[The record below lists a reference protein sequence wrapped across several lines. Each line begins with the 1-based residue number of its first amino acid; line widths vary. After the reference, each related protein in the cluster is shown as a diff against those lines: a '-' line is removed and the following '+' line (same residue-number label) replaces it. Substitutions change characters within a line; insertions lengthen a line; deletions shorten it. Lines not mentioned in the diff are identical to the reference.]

1 MTIKSSAVRFNI
13 DAANLLRTESE
24 GAITAAA
31 ASGSKSLGALTAPGY
46 EGEIGAPLD
55 FSIVVFVT
63 ALDATTGDEAYS
75 LDVEVASD
83 EAFTSPEVI
92 QTVALTEVGH
102 KVINIAKESVGSN
115 EFIRVKVTPS
125 GTTPSIDYWAQ
136 LAPLGG
142 K

>member
-31 ASGSKSLGALTAPGY
+31 ASGSKSLGALTARGY

-55 FSIVVFVT
+55 FSVVVFVT
-63 ALDATTGDEAYS
+63 ALAKEDDEAYR

-83 EAFTSPEVI
+83 EAFSDAEVI
-92 QTVALTEVGH
+92 GSVALTEVGH
-102 KVINIAKESVGSN
+102 KVIDIAKENLGSN

-125 GTTPSIDYWAQ
+125 GTAPSIDYWAQ